1 MENWSF
7 HIPTKVVFGVG
18 CLERIADFAESFK
31 PHRIMLVTGRKSM
44 KELGVTDR
52 IVGFLKNYQVVVYD
66 KVEQNPTISKVE
78 EGVQLLKAEKC
89 DLVIGLG
96 GGSAIDTAKAA
107 SALATNSGRVD
118 EFLSGRRKIVNR
130 RLPLIAVPTTA
141 GTGTEVT
148 QYASVINENKKRKL
162 SLSHEYIH
170 PDVAIVD
177 PLLTV
182 SMPKFVTATTGLDAL
197 SQCIEAYWS
206 KHHTPISDVF
216 ALNGVRLVFE
226 NLVDAFNNPENVGF
240 RENMAL
246 ASLLSGMAISITK
259 TTIVHSV
266 SYPLTVNFNVPHGLA
281 CSLTLPSFIK
291 YNFEVVKDRMYNVA
305 GMMGA
310 ETIEDCVGKVEKL
323 ISDLQ
328 LPSRLSDVGV
338 GKEDVELIVKE
349 GFRPDRAGNNP
360 RMVTGE
366 DLRKILYSIL

>member
-1 MENWSF
+1 MESWSF

-107 SALATNSGRVD
+107 SVLVRNSGRVD
-118 EFLSGRRKIVNR
+118 EFLSGYRRIVNR

-148 QYASVINENKKRKL
+148 QYASVINELKKRKL

-226 NLVDAFNNPENVGF
+226 NLVDAFNNPENVGS

-291 YNFEVVKDRMYNVA
+291 YNFEVAKDRMYNVA
-305 GMMGA
+305 RMMDA

-349 GFRPDRAGNNP
+349 GFRPDRSGNNP
-360 RMVTGE
+360 RMVTRD